1 MSLSAP
7 AAQGNPKAKPTAES
21 VARSS
26 WGRWRGAWVNQKQ
39 ESDKLGGLVR
49 GQIKPS
55 SSQHRGPDAKGTF
68 LPAHPQGSM
77 LNTTDKCSLNHL
89 STKK

>member
-7 AAQGNPKAKPTAES
+7 ASQSNPKAKPTAES
-21 VARSS
+21 AAGNS
-26 WGRWRGAWVNQKQ
+26 WGRWREAWVNQKQ
-39 ESDKLGGLVR
+39 KPDKLGGLTH

-55 SSQHRGPDAKGTF
+55 SSQHRGPDAKGTL
-68 LPAHPQGSM
+68 LPAQPQGSM